1 MGGFFRPRI
10 VCDLPGPA
18 AATCGLRGP
27 RAERHQTVE
36 IESDR
41 NQRHAG
47 PARQTGQGHPG
58 GAGAKRLESTRGVAN
73 AFREHANDLAS
84 GQYRFHRREGF
95 HVASRIHACVD
106 PSIDR
111 NGARAPDDGA
121 EHVSPK
127 QGGLGQEPDGAAG
140 RGLHERRVEQRVRV
154 VGHQQHGAPGNW
166 GAGSL
171 HTIEQ
176 RCDETRCKPDA
187 GTSRRG
193 LHDRH
198 PSGLRFERTAAPR
211 MLRAA
216 LLHEGPARVGR
227 RGPHFS
233 GPSAGATLQG

>member
-1 MGGFFRPRI
+1 MPPNPFGQRLNGVTRRLTVRRRKVGAIKGHPI
-10 VCDLPGPA
+10 GH
-18 AATCGLRGP
+18 GGP

-36 IESDR
+36 VESDR

-111 NGARAPDDGA
+111 NGSRAPDDGA

-127 QGGLGQEPDGAAG
+127 QGGLGQEPDGAVS

-154 VGHQQHGAPGNW
+154 VGHQQHGAPGKR

-171 HTIEQ
+171 YTIEQ
-176 RCDETRCKPDA
+176 RRDETRRKPDA

-198 PSGLRFERTAAPR
+198 PSGYLQSAIG
-211 MLRAA
+211 L
-216 LLHEGPARVGR
+216 ARHPLTV
-227 RGPHFS
+227 S
-233 GPSAGATLQG
+233 CD